1 MSRPTLR
8 TKLCDILGIEYPIFS
23 AGMGPSL
30 IGEGTGAGV
39 DLVVAVS
46 EAGGCGV
53 LGAAGYTV
61 EEMRDA
67 IREIKAQTDK
77 PYGVDILVPAA
88 SVQAGD
94 VQADKSKE
102 VSVEEAVK
110 SLPKPH
116 YEWYKKIKA
125 EYNLPE
131 LDIKIKSGSTTSRP
145 HESVKV
151 CIEEK
156 VPLFCAGLGNPGW
169 MVEDAHKGGMKV
181 LGLTGNAKNAGRV
194 AASGVDLVVAQGHEA
209 GGHTG
214 RIGTLALLPQALDAA
229 GSVPLVAA
237 GGIGDGRALA
247 AVLAMGCVGVW
258 VGTRFLAAKESG
270 LVDEQRQF
278 ILNAT
283 DEDTR
288 RSYLYTGKTSR
299 TIYSNIHD
307 LWEASGL
314 DPLPFGAQGLLA
326 SAVIGSFHAAKK
338 YDFVGP
344 FSGQVAGLIHDISSA
359 REILEGMVEQAVDI
373 LANKLPAEV
382 TAKP

>member
-373 LANKLPAEV
+373 LARKLPETV
-382 TAKP
+382 TAKL